1 MTKRIFIAGIGS
13 RPATA
18 EMLRVVFIKVSSEG
32 RGSKDEKTPAV
43 KPQKALHRK
52 NI

>member
-18 EMLRVVFIKVSSEG
+18 EMLRAVFIKVSSEG
-32 RGSKDEKTPAV
+32 RGSKDEKAPAV
-43 KPQKALHRK
+43 KEGKALFEK